1 MNWLLDEL
9 WSKQSMPLFLPLP
22 PPPQLLYSNNNSPEN
37 SFLDYMYPVI
47 DRLVRN
53 FFFLTIMIY
62 LFFNS
67 RQHLPVTNYLII
79 LICIQIEQ
87 HIFPIPQ

>member
-37 SFLDYMYPVI
+37 SFLDYMNPVI
-47 DRLVRN
+47 DRLVRKY
-53 FFFLTIMIY
+53 FFY
-62 LFFNS
+62 NYDLF
-67 RQHLPVTNYLII
+67 
-79 LICIQIEQ
+79 
-87 HIFPIPQ
+87 IFQ